1 MTNTKKTK
9 RALLSSV
16 LALFL
21 CFAMLLGTT
30 FAWFTDS
37 VTSANNIIT
46 AGNLN
51 IELYHTNDN
60 DTNQKVDGNTKLF
73 DDIALWE
80 PGAVVYETFDIKNE
94 GNLALKY
101 QLSVNVSNATEN
113 ANGDT
118 LADVLMI
125 GVIENGAES
134 TARKDL
140 IEAIDTWSS
149 LASFT
154 LPGEL
159 EAKQDGDTDF
169 PTDTY
174 TVVIYWMPGVNDD
187 DFNMKNGEAP
197 LTVDIGVTLIATQ
210 LSSEKDS
217 VDEKYDEDAW
227 MEGMQIFSASDLQAA
242 INAGETNLVLMD
254 DIELDETI
262 KVTAPTTYAM
272 RRALNGTVL
281 DLNGNNITSKGV
293 TAIEVIA
300 CVATI
305 TDTVGGGKIV
315 NDGGNSAIEVGAGS
329 TLYFEDGIIEST
341 ADGIYDVGGES
352 ANTIVINGGS
362 ISAQGLA
369 VAVGGYLT
377 INGGTL
383 TGYQALYAWDDAE
396 VAVTGGTFNGGFGGS
411 TKTVVTGGTFTD
423 EGVSNFVAD
432 GLKAIKH
439 NSKFVV
445 VSDGVDNIIVTADD
459 LVALGGTAINGTYML
474 MADLDMTGYDMK
486 PIQLTSGADQTLTFI
501 GNGHTI
507 SNLNLVQDYQNGMY
521 VAGMFNVLHNG
532 KELTINNLTLSNVT
546 STSEHYAAAV
556 VAYNSTSLT
565 INLNNVDVVGA
576 TVTAETVAA
585 LVSYSTG
592 AVNLTDYDVSGL
604 ALTGEAGRPDKVG
617 ALIGTANQA
626 NCTVTVA
633 KCTNNTAYNWAG
645 RVINGA
651 TMTIDGV
658 AYVTDIKG
666 FNKEVENGATHI
678 LLASGEYGV
687 IDVRVGRK
695 LTIEAMDGAVV
706 KLAGINGQSND
717 NTSDIT
723 IKGIT
728 IDNSLQSE
736 GWFTGTAQNIKPCVG
751 VWGGDYTFEDCTFF
765 VTGESNAETGVM
777 SWWTTDAGTMTF
789 KKCTFNGGNSSARA
803 MQIYGNY
810 DLNVEECTFN
820 TAKDYSIKYV
830 GADGRKATLTGNKV
844 YNTVNFVQAGSAPY
858 AGKNYTIEFK
868 NNILADEINNV
879 FVDNDEN
886 QTIIIDGKKYVY
898 NADSLA
904 KAVAAGETNLWL
916 LPGEYDVK
924 DCGGK
929 ILTINGTKDVV
940 IKLYNDGEDGCDYA
954 FGSAGTGVGTYT
966 FNGVTFDTTGNTGNY
981 KGFAYMKGIFN
992 DCNFVGA
999 YSLNNA
1005 NDFVFNRCTF
1015 DFKNGYFWTWGA
1027 KSVTFD
1033 GCTFNGNSKTILAH
1047 GSASTVIN
1055 INNCTFA
1062 ATEKGYTG
1070 AGDNTAVVEM
1080 DPTSTN
1086 TYTINFTGENTKTD
1100 SYAGWTRVK
1109 DGSTGHTITGLN

>member
-1 MTNTKKTK
+1 
-9 RALLSSV
+9 
-16 LALFL
+16 
-21 CFAMLLGTT
+21 
-30 FAWFTDS
+30 
-37 VTSANNIIT
+37 
-46 AGNLN
+46 
-51 IELYHTNDN
+51 
-60 DTNQKVDGNTKLF
+60 
-73 DDIALWE
+73 
-80 PGAVVYETFDIKNE
+80 
-94 GNLALKY
+94 
-101 QLSVNVSNATEN
+101 
-113 ANGDT
+113 
-118 LADVLMI
+118 
-125 GVIENGAES
+125 
-134 TARKDL
+134 
-140 IEAIDTWSS
+140 
-149 LASFT
+149 
-154 LPGEL
+154 
-159 EAKQDGDTDF
+159 
-169 PTDTY
+169 
-174 TVVIYWMPGVNDD
+174 
-187 DFNMKNGEAP
+187 
-197 LTVDIGVTLIATQ
+197 
-210 LSSEKDS
+210 
-217 VDEKYDEDAW
+217 
-227 MEGMQIFSASDLQAA
+227 MQ
-242 INAGETNLVLMD
+242 V
-254 DIELDETI
+254 
-262 KVTAPTTYAM
+262 
-272 RRALNGTVL
+272 
-281 DLNGNNITSKGV
+281 
-293 TAIEVIA
+293 
-300 CVATI
+300 
-305 TDTVGGGKIV
+305 
-315 NDGGNSAIEVGAGS
+315 
-329 TLYFEDGIIEST
+329 
-341 ADGIYDVGGES
+341 
-352 ANTIVINGGS
+352 
-362 ISAQGLA
+362 
-369 VAVGGYLT
+369 
-377 INGGTL
+377 
-383 TGYQALYAWDDAE
+383 
-396 VAVTGGTFNGGFGGS
+396 
-411 TKTVVTGGTFTD
+411 
-423 EGVSNFVAD
+423 
-432 GLKAIKH
+432 
-439 NSKFVV
+439 
-445 VSDGVDNIIVTADD
+445 
-459 LVALGGTAINGTYML
+459 
-474 MADLDMTGYDMK
+474 
-486 PIQLTSGADQTLTFI
+486 
-501 GNGHTI
+501 
-507 SNLNLVQDYQNGMY
+507 
-521 VAGMFNVLHNG
+521 
-532 KELTINNLTLSNVT
+532 
-546 STSEHYAAAV
+546 
-556 VAYNSTSLT
+556 
-565 INLNNVDVVGA
+565 A
-576 TVTAETVAA
+576 TVTLQVP
-585 LVSYSTG
+585 VF
-592 AVNLTDYDVSGL
+592 AVPTS
-604 ALTGEAGRPDKVG
+604 APT
-617 ALIGTANQA
+617 
-626 NCTVTVA
+626 
-633 KCTNNTAYNWAG
+633 CTNKTAYNWAG
-645 RVINGA
+645 RVIYGA